1 MSNKCLKN
9 LNTHE
14 RDKHIH
20 FDEEPHIYYIDGV
33 AYKRSV
39 TSFIHDLFPK
49 FDSHKVATLTQQ
61 KHSSNI
67 ESEYYDKSVDE
78 IKDMWAQSGKDASAA
93 GTKLHKAIE
102 DFFNKREINDENVVS
117 STEFQ
122 YFLNFIKDFP
132 ELKPYRTE
140 WEVFQEDH
148 KIAGSID
155 MLFENDDSTLTI
167 YDWKRSKNIRMTNRF
182 EKGKE
187 FNTKHLDNCN
197 FVHYSMQLNVYKY
210 FLESK
215 YSKKIRDMYILVLHP
230 NNNNYKRY
238 AIPDMQEDI
247 RAILSP
253 KEIKT

>member
-1 MSNKCLKN
+1 
-9 LNTHE
+9 
-14 RDKHIH
+14 
-20 FDEEPHIYYIDGV
+20 
-33 AYKRSV
+33 
-39 TSFIHDLFPK
+39 
-49 FDSHKVATLTQQ
+49 
-61 KHSSNI
+61 
-67 ESEYYDKSVDE
+67 
-78 IKDMWAQSGKDASAA
+78 
-93 GTKLHKAIE
+93 
-102 DFFNKREINDENVVS
+102 
-117 STEFQ
+117 
-122 YFLNFIKDFP
+122 
-132 ELKPYRTE
+132 
-140 WEVFQEDH
+140 
-148 KIAGSID
+148 

-238 AIPDMQEDI
+238 SIPDMQDDI

-253 KEIKT
+253 KEIET